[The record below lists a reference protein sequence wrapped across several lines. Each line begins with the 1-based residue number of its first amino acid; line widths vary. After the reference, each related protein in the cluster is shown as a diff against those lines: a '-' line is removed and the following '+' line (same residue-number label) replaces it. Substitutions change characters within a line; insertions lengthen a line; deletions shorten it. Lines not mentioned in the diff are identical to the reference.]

1 MKDML
6 IGQINLS
13 KIDKTKIKT
22 GSDGNLYYNITVKE
36 TPLSKYNNFMIL
48 TTMSKEER
56 EQLKNN
62 ENILGNLDYYETVQE
77 RKKQQVPK
85 ESTIEK
91 LPF

>member
-1 MKDML
+1 ML

-56 EQLKNN
+56 EKLKNN

>member
-1 MKDML
+1 ML